1 MKRFENRTNQ
11 SKINAAIE
19 IAEKLLNIDSKML
32 GEIAFKNDFKY
43 NSGVGF
49 VVANALIKERPLIPV
64 FTYKSFNPWS
74 AAIGYFDGKAI
85 YVNIRKLPSMD
96 AIDVAKNLC
105 HEYSHYCGF
114 GHGNNYKTKEKTLYS
129 VPYFISENLQKWI

>member
-1 MKRFENRTNQ
+1 MKRFQNMTT
-11 SKINAAIE
+11 STKIDAAIE
-19 IAEKLLNIDSKML
+19 IAERLLSVGSKML
-32 GEIAFKNDFKY
+32 TEISTKNDFKY
-43 NSGVGF
+43 NSGTGLDIAVDLRITREP
-49 VVANALIKERPLIPV
+49 VKV

-85 YVNIRKLPSMD
+85 HINIRKLPNMD
-96 AIDVAKNLC
+96 AIDVARNLC